1 MSTKTAPI
9 RYFFSTDKMPDSL
22 KVTSK
27 FRKIK
32 LMRLAYIAASSIHL
46 QPSQGI
52 LSICLSTSIGEVLDF
67 NYVCQRARTTF
78 VPDPSLYGA
87 SLSEV
92 HATTAF
98 AGKVVEDPMGLHVT
112 VNFKTQEHLDRQRH
126 VTCHGY
132 VISSR
137 PLEF

>member
-22 KVTSK
+22 KVSSD
-27 FRKIK
+27 
-32 LMRLAYIAASSIHL
+32 ACQQASL
-46 QPSQGI
+46 
-52 LSICLSTSIGEVLDF
+52 EVLDF
-67 NYVCQRARTTF
+67 NCVCQRARTTF
-78 VPDPSLYGA
+78 IPDPSLYGA

-98 AGKVVEDPMGLHVT
+98 AGKIVEDSMGLHVT

-137 PLEF
+137 LLGF